1 MRKVPL
7 PTSWQWMMLV
17 SLHSRTFFHLVQIL
31 RGQLPTAEVDHR
43 KVDLS
48 CFYKPE
54 KKMPDDATII
64 APFPEGRNAV
74 VLVICLL
81 MRRFPPIV
89 VFTISVGMK

>member
-17 SLHSRTFFHLVQIL
+17 SPHSQKVLHLVQIL
-31 RGQLPTAEVDHR
+31 RGQLPAVEVDHR

-54 KKMPDDATII
+54 KKKKPDDATII
-64 APFPEGRNAV
+64 APFPEGKNAV
-74 VLVICLL
+74 VLV
-81 MRRFPPIV
+81 P
-89 VFTISVGMK
+89 